1 MPNPQPPQIN
11 HRRLT
16 VKETAQRL
24 GLKPKTIYNL
34 LSKKSFPIPVK
45 RIRGSIGFLE
55 RDINKYLED
64 L

>member
-1 MPNPQPPQIN
+1 MQPQIPIN

-24 GLKPKTIYNL
+24 GIAPKTIYNL
-34 LSKKSFPIPVK
+34 LSKKSFPIKAK
-45 RIRGSIGFLE
+45 RIRGSVGFLE

>member
-1 MPNPQPPQIN
+1 MQPQPIN

-24 GLKPKTIYNL
+24 GLRPKTIYNQ
-34 LSKKSFPIPVK
+34 LSKKCFPIKVK
-45 RIRGSIGFLE
+45 RIRGSVGFLE
-55 RDINKYLED
+55 RDINEYLEN